1 MLHLLIQILLKTEN
15 HKKMLLKNFTA
26 TLQKWKQFL
35 LCIFQSFPRTNHCI
49 TFSCPRVRYTIGIS
63 SSAIAPR
70 FLRFPPTLH
79 EIWNKEITE
88 IYEKHRSNIEA
99 CE

>member
-1 MLHLLIQILLKTEN
+1 MFWIIKSKKYASFVDSDFAKNRKSQEN
-15 HKKMLLKNFTA
+15 V
-26 TLQKWKQFL
+26 
-35 LCIFQSFPRTNHCI
+35 S
-49 TFSCPRVRYTIGIS
+49 PRVRYTIGIS

-70 FLRFPPTLH
+70 FLRFPPALH

-88 IYEKHRSNIEA
+88 IYEKNRSNIEA